1 MSRLADRTR
10 VQLRTFVF
18 IDALQPQL
26 ASYLG
31 TSSQGFLP
39 VPGDACL
46 WIEVAPGMAVH
57 RLSDIAL
64 KATNVRMGEQVVER
78 AFGSME
84 IHYRS
89 QSEVLAAG
97 DIILEQLGARL
108 EDRLPCRIAWAEN
121 IRAVTPDHATLINRQ
136 LRRGSMLLPGKTLFI
151 FECEPAGYAIYAANE
166 AEKAANVTLVDVKP
180 FGNFGRLMM
189 MGSEAEASEAL
200 AAAERAVAQLNRRA
214 RAMQD
219 NDAP

>member
-1 MSRLADRTR
+1 MAAIT
-10 VQLRTFVF
+10 LRTFVF
-18 IDALQPQL
+18 IDTLQPQL
-26 ASYLG
+26 ASHLA
-31 TSSQGFLP
+31 TASQGFLP
-39 VPGDACL
+39 VPGDACM

-84 IHYRS
+84 IHYRN

-97 DIILEQLGARL
+97 EVILQQLQTTVQA
-108 EDRLPCRIAWAEN
+108 RLPCRVTWSEV

-136 LRRGSMLLPGKTLFI
+136 LRRGSMLLPGKSMFI
-151 FECEPAGYAIYAANE
+151 LEVEPAGYVIYAANE

-180 FGNFGRLMM
+180 FGSFGRLTM
-189 MGSEAEASEAL
+189 MGSEAEAAEAQ
-200 AAAERAVAQLNRRA
+200 AAAHRAVQVINACA
-214 RAMQD
+214 
-219 NDAP
+219 APLSGESA

>member
-1 MSRLADRTR
+1 MPAIT
-10 VQLRTFVF
+10 LRTFVF

-26 ASYLG
+26 ASHLA

-39 VPGDACL
+39 VPGDACM

-64 KATNVRMGEQVVER
+64 KETNVRMGEQVVER

-84 IHYRS
+84 IHYRN
-89 QSEVLAAG
+89 QSEVQAAG
-97 DIILEQLGARL
+97 QVILQQLQTT
-108 EDRLPCRIAWAEN
+108 EDARLPCNITWSEV

-136 LRRGSMLLPGKTLFI
+136 LRKGSMQLPGKSMFI
-151 FECEPAGYAIYAANE
+151 LEVEPAGYVIYAANE

-180 FGNFGRLMM
+180 FGSFGRLTM
-189 MGSEAEASEAL
+189 MGSEAEAAE
-200 AAAERAVAQLNRRA
+200 AERAAHRAVAAINA
-214 RAMQD
+214 RCA
-219 NDAP
+219 AARGSAA